1 MTDIAFYHLER
12 SPLETALPQLLEK
25 TLEAEKRALVLATS
39 DARVEA
45 LAEMLWAYKADSWL
59 PHGTAKD
66 GFSDQQ
72 PVWVSTLDENP
83 NDATFIFLT
92 DGATSDHVE
101 QFQRCFEMFD
111 GNDPDAVAAAR
122 GRWKIYKDAGHTLAY
137 WQQTA
142 TGGWSKKG

>member
-12 SPLETALPQLLEK
+12 SLLETALPQLLEK
-25 TLEAEKRALVLATS
+25 TLEAEERALVLAAS

-45 LAEMLWAYKADSWL
+45 LADVLWAYKNESWL
-59 PHGTAKD
+59 PHGTVKD
-66 GFSDQQ
+66 GFAGQQ
-72 PVWVSTLDENP
+72 PIWLSTLDENA
-83 NDATFIFLT
+83 NDATFLFLI
-92 DGATSDHVE
+92 DGAKSDHVGSY
-101 QFQRCFEMFD
+101 QRCFEMLD

-122 GRWKIYKDAGHTLAY
+122 GRWKMYKDVGYTLAY